1 VRGAG
6 FVRTAWEG
14 HSRSDLTNYL
24 LDVILDELPS
34 PLVAPPRPFYLVG
47 GTSPER
53 DSRRPASGRG
63 SVTPSGT
70 LDAWA
75 FYAWDAGRFVDS
87 LPRLLRTWDGLLRH
101 P

>member
-6 FVRTAWEG
+6 FVRTAWNG
-14 HSRSDLTNYL
+14 HSRHHLTDYL

-47 GTSPER
+47 RTDPEQ
-53 DSRRPASGRG
+53 DSRWPASGRG
-63 SVTPSGT
+63 SVTPSGV

-75 FYAWDAGRFVDS
+75 FNACDAGKFVDS
-87 LPRLLRTWDGLLRH
+87 LPRLLRTWDGVLRH